1 MRQKYK
7 NLKIGTKLI
16 IAFAIIIVIYAITV
30 ITAIFN
36 INSMSERMD
45 RLYAEPFENLE
56 LSYKIIGNTRAVQ
69 KNLLLMCAS
78 DSAVD
83 TEECINE
90 TEEYVD
96 ELAENIEA
104 LGTGYVSDKEMVNK
118 LLQAFEALR
127 APRDEVLQYLAAGD
141 RERALT
147 LYLNDYEPQT
157 KALRN
162 VSNKIADIS
171 KADAEKWISESRE
184 MNRNIVTM
192 IVVLAAISVLFTI
205 AIWFIIT
212 RSIIAPLNEVKRAAN
227 EISNGQLSAKIVYNA
242 KNELGELANDMRS
255 IVDSLSLYVS
265 EVRKGMVALGR
276 GKLNYQ
282 CEVAF
287 KGDFIALADAM
298 AEIGALLRDSM
309 EQISSS
315 AEQVS
320 ASAEQVANGAQ
331 TLAAGASEQAS
342 SIEELAASINEIAD
356 SVKENADNAVKSSEL
371 ADKVGGKVL
380 NSDEQMRNLVKSIE
394 QVKKNSKEITGIIAE
409 IEDIAFQTN
418 ILALNATVEAARA
431 GEAGRGFTVVAGEVR
446 RLAAKTSAAS
456 KMSAELIEKNESAV
470 DEGLMAAKETAHSLG
485 ESAEGVKKVN
495 MTVEKISEMSLQQ
508 ADAITQIR
516 KSVELISDIVQGN
529 TATSEESS
537 AASEELSAQA
547 QILKELV
554 EQFEI

>member
-7 NLKIGTKLI
+7 NLKIGTKLM

-56 LSYKIIGNTRAVQ
+56 LSYKIIVNTRAVQ

-83 TEECINE
+83 TEECIEE
-90 TEEYVD
+90 TRGYVD
-96 ELAENIEA
+96 ELTENIKT
-104 LGTGYVSDKEMVNK
+104 LGSGYVSDKEMVNK
-118 LLQAFEALR
+118 LLEAFEALR

-147 LYLNDYEPQT
+147 LYLSDYEPQT
-157 KALRN
+157 KALRDA
-162 VSNKIADIS
+162 SNNIADIS
-171 KADAEKWISESRE
+171 KTDAEKWITESRT
-184 MNRNIVTM
+184 MNRNIITM
-192 IVVLAAISVLFTI
+192 IVVLAVVSVLFTI

-212 RSIIAPLNEVKRAAN
+212 RSIITPLNEVKRAAN
-227 EISNGQLSAKIVYNA
+227 EISNGQLSARISYNA

-265 EVRKGMVALGR
+265 EVGKGMVALGR
-276 GKLNYQ
+276 GKLNYK

-287 KGDFIALADAM
+287 KGDFIALAEAM
-298 AEIGALLRDSM
+298 EEIGGLLRDSM

-371 ADKVGGKVL
+371 VDKVGGKVL
-380 NSDEQMRNLVKSIE
+380 KSDEQMRSLVKSIE

-456 KMSAELIEKNESAV
+456 KMSAELIEKNENAV
-470 DEGLMAAKETAHSLG
+470 DEGLMAAKETALSLG
-485 ESAEGVKKVN
+485 ESAEGVEKVN
-495 MTVEKISEMSLQQ
+495 MTVGKISEMSLQQ